1 MCFRFLSRNATRQEN
16 VFWCFYLPRSKR
28 ACMRFLHPSHIFPDD
43 RRRGRFHPPAPDT
56 SEDELVRNFSA
67 GTGVEQNGGMERKTN
82 ARVTLKFFVFG
93 PQMRGGGK
101 KGQRKN
107 RSSQRI
113 ASIFKTDEKQKQK
126 GCGECLYDTCF
137 STAYYARFYFPF
149 SLWIKEGPNFPPQ
162 SSSVCSIRDQTI
174 VSLLSE

>member
-1 MCFRFLSRNATRQEN
+1 
-16 VFWCFYLPRSKR
+16 
-28 ACMRFLHPSHIFPDD
+28 MRYLHPSHIFPDD
-43 RRRGRFHPPAPDT
+43 RRREGENPPPAPDT

-67 GTGVEQNGGMERKTN
+67 GMGLEQNGGMERKTN
-82 ARVTLKFFVFG
+82 AKVTLKFFVFG

-126 GCGECLYDTCF
+126 GCGECLYDLNQGRSQF
-137 STAYYARFYFPF
+137 SASVFICLFNQ
-149 SLWIKEGPNFPPQ
+149 GPNYR
-162 SSSVCSIRDQTI
+162 CSPLGIDRPYSESPSQKKA
-174 VSLLSE
+174 VSPHKLQHRTDFVV